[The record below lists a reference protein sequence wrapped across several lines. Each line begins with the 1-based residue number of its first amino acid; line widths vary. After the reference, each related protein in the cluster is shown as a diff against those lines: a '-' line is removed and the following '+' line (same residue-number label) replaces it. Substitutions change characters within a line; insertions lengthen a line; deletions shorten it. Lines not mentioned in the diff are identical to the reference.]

1 LPKQNVTARPRHGGW
16 SCARL
21 FRFAP
26 TIDMTRINSGNNS
39 EINFEIISKI
49 KSGINSEIIF
59 GIISKINFG
68 VISKNN
74 SGNNFAII

>member
-1 LPKQNVTARPRHGGW
+1 
-16 SCARL
+16 
-21 FRFAP
+21 
-26 TIDMTRINSGNNS
+26 MTRINSGNNS